1 VVGDVS
7 GDVTLTCVSFTFT
20 STSTSTTS
28 TSTYVHVHVHAV
40 DVDLDEGSET
50 PSHARASGFF
60 PSFTS
65 FWLCTCSAASG
76 ST

>member
-1 VVGDVS
+1 MVVVVVGDVS
-7 GDVTLTCVSFTFT
+7 GDVTVTCVSFTFT
-20 STSTSTTS
+20 
-28 TSTYVHVHVHAV
+28 YVHVHVHVHAV

-50 PSHARASGFF
+50 PSHALASGFF